1 MESYILRRL
10 LQAVPTLFGIT
21 LISFLLMQAAP
32 GDPIG
37 LVMFNPSATPE
48 AAQMLRR
55 QLGLDQPPLLQYVYW
70 LVGND
75 WMKVDLN
82 GDGTPDSYGTRR
94 GFLRGDLGQSIQQKQ
109 PVLGIIAERIPATL
123 QLSLTALLIGY
134 LLGITIGVFSAVYHR
149 GWFDQFAR
157 VLAVVGNAVPG
168 FWLALMLIIVF
179 SVNLHWLPMG
189 GMRDVT
195 GDSATLLE
203 SVRYMVMPVTVL
215 SLGTMAVVSRYM
227 RMEVL
232 EVLGQDYVRTAYSKG
247 LSRGRVLWGHTLRN
261 ALIPVATLLGP
272 ALGSLLSGAVI
283 IEQVFGW
290 PGMGRLVVNAVFQR
304 DYPVVMGSVVMGA
317 VLFMIGLLISDF
329 LYTLLDP
336 RIRLS

>member
-1 MESYILRRL
+1 
-10 LQAVPTLFGIT
+10 
-21 LISFLLMQAAP
+21 
-32 GDPIG
+32 
-37 LVMFNPSATPE
+37 MFNPSATPE
-48 AAQMLRR
+48 AAQILRR
-55 QLGLDQPPLLQYVYW
+55 QLGLDQPPLMQYVYW

-82 GDGTPDSYGTRR
+82 GDGTPDSYGTRH
-94 GFLRGDLGQSIQQKQ
+94 GFVRGDLGQSLQQKQ

-123 QLSLTALLIGY
+123 QLSLAALLIGY
-134 LLGITIGVFSAVYHR
+134 LLGIAIGVFSAVYHR

-157 VLAVVGNAVPG
+157 VLAVIGNAVPG
-168 FWLALMLIIVF
+168 FWLALMMIILF

-195 GDSATLLE
+195 GGDSSSLLE

-247 LSRGRVLWGHTLRN
+247 LSRRRVLWGHTLRN
-261 ALIPVATLLGP
+261 AFIPVATLLGP

-304 DYPVVMGSVVMGA
+304 DYPLVMGSVVMGA
-317 VLFMIGLLISDF
+317 VLFIIGLLISDL

-336 RIRLS
+336 RIRLN